1 MKFKFT
7 VTLILLSTSIISQA
21 AYIGPAVPSRLTQE
35 SNILHVHF
43 PASAAKYGLP
53 ECATRVYIDISTDA
67 GKMRASMA
75 LSAFMAKKKLRLMV
89 LDGKTSCQWSSS
101 VKNDSYIYIE
111 D

>member
-1 MKFKFT
+1 MFKVALLFLISFT
-7 VTLILLSTSIISQA
+7 PVLA
-21 AYIGPAVPSRLTQE
+21 NAGYIGPAVPSRLTQE
-35 SNILHVHF
+35 SNILHVHM
-43 PASAAKYGLP
+43 PATAAKWGLP
-53 ECATRVYIDISTDA
+53 DCATRVYIDITTDA

-75 LSAFMAKKKLRLMV
+75 LSAFMAKKRIRLMV